1 MNYLYHI
8 LTMICLYV
16 ILAQSLNLV
25 VGYGGLLSLSHAAFY
40 GLGAYIASL
49 LMMQAG
55 WPFLLSLA
63 TAVVVV
69 GALAWLVS
77 NPAIRLHGD
86 FFILA
91 TLGFQMIVFGILYN
105 WVDVTHGPYG
115 IPGVPRPSAFGFS
128 VTSPLAF
135 LALTFVAAL
144 LCCGIL
150 YLLMSS
156 PYGRTL
162 QAVREDEIAAA
173 SLGKDVNAY
182 KRSAFAWA
190 GAIAAVPGVLFAT
203 YSSYIDPTSFGLE
216 ESIFILC
223 IVIIGGAG
231 NIRGPIIGSVVL
243 VLLPEF
249 LRFLHIPDSVAANAR
264 QILYGL
270 ALVLLM
276 RLRPQG
282 IAGKYAFDR

>member
-8 LTMICLYV
+8 LIMMCLYA

-25 VGYGGLLSLSHAAFY
+25 VGYGGMLSLCHAAFY

-49 LMMQAG
+49 LMMQAH
-55 WPFLLSLA
+55 WPFLLSLVA
-63 TAVVVV
+63 AVVAV
-69 GALAWLVS
+69 GAVAWLVS
-77 NPAIRLHGD
+77 IPAIRLHGD
-86 FFILA
+86 FFVLA
-91 TLGFQMIVFGILYN
+91 TLGFQVIVFAILYN
-105 WVDVTHGPYG
+105 WVDVTRGPYG
-115 IPGVPRPSAFGFS
+115 IPGVPRPSIFGLS
-128 VTSPLAF
+128 ITSPPAF
-135 LALTFVAAL
+135 LALAFVAAL
-144 LCCGIL
+144 VCCGVL
-150 YLLMSS
+150 WLLLAS

-173 SLGKDVNAY
+173 SLGKDVNAF

-203 YSSYIDPTSFGLE
+203 YSSYIDPTSFGLQ

-223 IVIIGGAG
+223 ILILGGAG
-231 NIRGPIIGSVVL
+231 NLRGPIIGAAVL
-243 VLLPEF
+243 VLLPEL
-249 LRFLHIPDSVAANAR
+249 LRFLRIPDSVAANLR

-270 ALVLLM
+270 ALVVMM

-282 IAGKYAFDR
+282 IAGKYAFD

>member
-8 LTMICLYV
+8 LIMNCLYA

-40 GLGAYIASL
+40 GLGAYLASL
-49 LMMQAG
+49 LMMQAH
-55 WPFLLSLA
+55 WPFLLSLV
-63 TAVVVV
+63 TAVVAV
-69 GALAWLVS
+69 GALAWLVAI
-77 NPAIRLHGD
+77 PAIRLHGD
-86 FFILA
+86 FFVLA
-91 TLGFQMIVFGILYN
+91 TLGFQVIVFAILYN
-105 WVDVTHGPYG
+105 WVDVTRGPYG
-115 IPGVPRPSAFGFS
+115 IPGVPKPSVFGHS
-128 VTSPLAF
+128 VTSPPAF
-135 LALTFVAAL
+135 LALAAVVAL
-144 LCCGIL
+144 LCCGVL
-150 YLLMSS
+150 WLLLSS
-156 PYGRTL
+156 PFGRTL

-173 SLGKDVNAY
+173 SLGKDVSAF

-223 IVIIGGAG
+223 ILIIGGAG
-231 NIRGPIIGSVVL
+231 NFRGPIIGAVAL
-243 VLLPEF
+243 VLLPEV
-249 LRFLHIPDSVAANAR
+249 LRFLRIPDSVAANLR

-270 ALVLLM
+270 ALVLMM

-282 IAGKYAFDR
+282 IAGKYAFD